1 MMKLYALVSIQVLLL
16 ELFQPAVPVVALL
29 INGKNQQT
37 FQGLGQIL
45 PVRTQKIYLFLQRSH
60 RQLIT
65 VEELL
70 MLQTRQTLFSLI
82 IKQRHSRRY
91 LQLVF
96 QELQRG
102 MSRREQML
110 PLQVQEQEVEELILG
125 VLDLLQTLL
134 HRQ

>member
-1 MMKLYALVSIQVLLL
+1 MKLYALVSIQVLLL

-29 INGKNQQT
+29 INGKSQQT

-70 MLQTRQTLFSLI
+70 TLQTRQTLFSLI

>member
-1 MMKLYALVSIQVLLL
+1 MKLYVLVSIQVLLL
-16 ELFQPAVPVVALL
+16 ELFQPAVRVVALL

-45 PVRTQKIYLFLQRSH
+45 PARTQKIYPFLQRSH

-65 VEELL
+65 AEELL
-70 MLQTRQTLFSLI
+70 TLQTRQTLFSLI
-82 IKQRHSRRY
+82 IKQRHLRRY